1 MINSNPSPALR
12 MGRTYNFFTFLREQF
27 STLHPTTA
35 DLTGRTVIV
44 TGSNIGLGKEA
55 ARQFLTM
62 HPAKLILAVRS
73 IEKGELLCAFLY
85 FRLLSL
91 CNSLICCRSTRR
103 PRDH

>member
-1 MINSNPSPALR
+1 
-12 MGRTYNFFTFLREQF
+12 MGRKYSPFTFLREQF

-55 ARQFLTM
+55 ARQFLTCN
-62 HPAKLILAVRS
+62 PAKLILAVRS
-73 IEKGELLCAFLY
+73 IEKGEVFSAFSSLPLCD
-85 FRLLSL
+85 SL
-91 CNSLICCRSTRR
+91 TFCRSTSR